1 MKFGK
6 ILGRILKALC
16 FNFRSKEHFF
26 VGSKRLILVVN
37 LFHRNYSHL
46 SSLFNDIFALELL
59 HIASANWRC
68 DIRHARNSWCS
79 RWSFLSPNI
88 FNYSWRRKRSFYGR
102 YLFRLSVGCNSVLPY
117 IQYPWFRISL
127 LELFSNSNFS
137 SLSCFTKSLLPSI
150 WLASLRFQ

>member
-6 ILGRILKALC
+6 ILGRVLKALY
-16 FNFRSKEHFF
+16 FNFLSKEHFF

-88 FNYSWRRKRSFYGR
+88 FNYSWRRKRSFYANGFLGLWPR
-102 YLFRLSVGCNSVLPY
+102 TVGIYFVFLLVV
-117 IQYPWFRISL
+117 IQYFRISNIHDFVYL
-127 LELFSNSNFS
+127 YS
-137 SLSCFTKSLLPSI
+137 SYFLILI
-150 WLASLRFQ
+150 FQV